1 MDRRKRIVILV
12 CFALIAAAGIAA
24 LLPRVS
30 GRPER
35 EPLRI
40 GRPKDGRLEK
50 SDAEWRAIL
59 GEDTYRITRERGTE
73 RACSA
78 PGWNSKA
85 EGRYEC
91 ICCGQPLFDSGA
103 KYESGTGWP
112 SFFQPV
118 DEEALSLYWDRS
130 PMLGTRIEVV
140 CSRCDAHLGHVF
152 DDGPRPTGKRYC
164 MNMGAMR
171 FVPK

>member
-1 MDRRKRIVILV
+1 MNRRS
-12 CFALIAAAGIAA
+12 LIALMIVAVVLGAGAAA
-24 LLPRVS
+24 LVMLPRS
-30 GRPER
+30 HGEER
-35 EPLRI
+35 VPLRI
-40 GRPKDGRLEK
+40 GQPKLGRVEK
-50 SDAEWRAIL
+50 TDAEWKAIL
-59 GEDTYRITRERGTE
+59 GEDAYRITRERGTE

-85 EGRYEC
+85 EGRYDC
-91 ICCGQPLFDSGA
+91 ICCGQELFQSSE

-118 DEEALSLYWDRS
+118 DEEALSLYLDRS
-130 PMLGTRIEVV
+130 PVLGTRIEVV

-164 MNMGAMR
+164 MNMGAMA